1 LIQELLRN
9 VSSKSNDANNA
20 FATDSNPTLAWL
32 FVRAELRRRIFVRL
46 VSIHSNPRFHKRVT
60 NGQHLST
67 RRGDAAFEQQQHT
80 GSGRPITGACMARV
94 NIGKG
99 LLFVGAIVVLSTPAN
114 VWASADAPLPAATSF
129 AYSVSHPVTPLPA
142 SVIDRVVNTDG
153 HDSDDADAFD
163 VPHETR
169 VDVRI
174 GAPRALSRTAMCNA
188 VVSVARANDLPIPFF
203 ANLIWQESNF
213 DTQSIS
219 RAGALGVAQY
229 MPQTAN
235 EQGLINPFEPIHA
248 LHVAGKFLRRL
259 QAQFGNLGLAAAA
272 YNAGPR
278 RVTDWVAKRGALP
291 GETRNYVV
299 RITGR
304 QAEQWTSGEFARG
317 PEAALMPAKAPCV
330 QVAEAVE
337 AQGKVV
343 RVARLMSELAAVTA
357 PPPRDNPAA
366 DKFDEAAWKVATAK
380 PDWQAHALDIARG
393 AVKNIRAQEARAAF
407 ARSTDKPATRSANKT
422 ERAWKRIAE
431 RTLKKAAEEFAGGPP
446 EKKPAAV
453 HGRISSRRTHV
464 ASTR

>member
-1 LIQELLRN
+1 
-9 VSSKSNDANNA
+9 
-20 FATDSNPTLAWL
+20 
-32 FVRAELRRRIFVRL
+32 
-46 VSIHSNPRFHKRVT
+46 
-60 NGQHLST
+60 
-67 RRGDAAFEQQQHT
+67 
-80 GSGRPITGACMARV
+80 M

-99 LLFVGAIVVLSTPAN
+99 LLSVC
-114 VWASADAPLPAATSF
+114 ASIGIFSASEALGLRPTRRFPAATSF

-142 SVIDRVVNTDG
+142 SVIERIVNTDG
-153 HDSDDADAFD
+153 RDSDDTDAFD
-163 VPHETR
+163 APHDTR

-174 GAPRALSRTAMCNA
+174 GAPRALSRSGMCNA

-213 DTQSIS
+213 DVKSIS

-278 RVTDWVAKRGALP
+278 RVTDWVAKRGGLP

-304 QAEQWTSGEFARG
+304 QAEQWTSSEFVRD
-317 PEAALMPAKAPCV
+317 PESTLMPAKAPCV
-330 QVAEAVE
+330 EVAEAVE

-343 RVARLMSELAAVTA
+343 RVARLISELAAAAKT
-357 PPPRDNPAA
+357 PSRDNPN
-366 DKFDEAAWKVATAK
+366 DEKFDEAAWKIASAK
-380 PDWQAHALDIARG
+380 PEWQMHALRVVRG
-393 AVKNIRAQEARAAF
+393 ALQNISEQKAREASAKLASKVSAKTARAW
-407 ARSTDKPATRSANKT
+407 S
-422 ERAWKRIAE
+422 RIAD
-431 RTLKKAAEEFAGGPP
+431 RTMRKAAEEFAAAPA
-446 EKKPAAV
+446 ENTQKPAAV
-453 HGRISSRRTHV
+453 PGRGPLRKTHV
-464 ASTR
+464 ALSR

>member
-1 LIQELLRN
+1 M
-9 VSSKSNDANNA
+9 
-20 FATDSNPTLAWL
+20 
-32 FVRAELRRRIFVRL
+32 
-46 VSIHSNPRFHKRVT
+46 VT
-60 NGQHLST
+60 NGQHLSGP
-67 RRGDAAFEQQQHT
+67 RGNAALDQQQHT
-80 GSGRPITGACMARV
+80 GSGRLIIGACRARV

-99 LLFVGAIVVLSTPAN
+99 LFVGAIVFVSAPAN

-129 AYSVSHPVTPLPA
+129 AYWGSHPVTPLPVA
-142 SVIDRVVNTDG
+142 VIQRIVNTDG

-163 VPHETR
+163 TPHETR
-169 VDVRI
+169 VDIRV
-174 GAPRALSRTAMCNA
+174 GAPRALSRTAMCDA

-229 MPQTAN
+229 MPRTAN

-248 LHVAGKFLRRL
+248 LHVAGKFLHRL

-278 RVTDWVAKRGALP
+278 RVTDWVSKRGGLP

-304 QAEQWTSGEFARG
+304 QAEQWTSSEFARG
-317 PEAALMPAKAPCV
+317 PEAALMPAKAPCA

-337 AQGKVV
+337 AQGKIV
-343 RVARLMSELAAVTA
+343 RVARLMSELAAA
-357 PPPRDNPAA
+357 AAPPPPRDNPAD

-380 PDWQAHALDIARG
+380 PGWQERALEIVRG
-393 AVKNIRAQEARAAF
+393 AVKNIHVQAAREALAQGAAKL
-407 ARSTDKPATRSANKT
+407 ASRSQRKI
-422 ERAWKRIAE
+422 ERAWNRIAE
-431 RTLKKAAEEFAGGPP
+431 RTLKKAAEEFANAPAEKTAKP
-446 EKKPAAV
+446 E
-453 HGRISSRRTHV
+453 GRGRGSRKTHV
-464 ASTR
+464 ASSR